1 MENIN
6 FRVKNLIKSLSAA
19 LQMVKVYALSHRRAE
34 QAVEELYEEFR
45 RVFGLLKGSI
55 KIGLVRDE
63 LFFRKEIYFDLTIF
77 VKDFIKALRERS
89 IEYLEFRPNLLKE
102 EITVFLGKLA
112 ERKTEEEDDEDF
124 FKKASSENISIGRF
138 GAEVE
143 FGGTESGDNF
153 YFGVKS
159 AGVLYSESVK
169 ESGSVIMDIIRGEKI
184 DLKRLLRITST
195 IYSRMAANEK
205 AFLSLLSIKHFDDYT
220 FVHSVNVAIL
230 SLFQARYL
238 GLPEDVIK
246 EIGNAG
252 LLHDIGKIYIKKNI
266 LDKKGALTG
275 EEFSSIKNHALFG
288 AKILLKNK
296 PVDKIAFISALQ
308 HHLKFDLTG
317 YPNLPF
323 CRQQHLSAKI
333 IAVSDVYDALRS
345 RRKYKEAMSLE
356 RVYEIM
362 KKEEGRLFDPYLV
375 DVFFRNIGIWPA
387 GTLVWLDTNE
397 IGMVKR
403 VNPRELFFPEI
414 EILYDSS
421 GRKLKKRIKADLK
434 EKDDKGRIKRKILR
448 HLSPYG
454 EDIKIIKEVY
464 Q

>member
-19 LQMVKVYALSHRRAE
+19 LQMVKVYTLSHRRAE
-34 QAVEELYEEFR
+34 QVVEELYEEFR
-45 RVFGLLKGSI
+45 RVFGLIEGSI

-63 LFFRKEIYFDLTIF
+63 LFFRREIYFDLTVF
-77 VKDFIKALRERS
+77 VKDFIKVLRERH
-89 IEYLEFRPNLLKE
+89 IEYLEFRPNLFKE
-102 EITVFLGKLA
+102 ELAEFLEKLA
-112 ERKTEEEDDEDF
+112 ERKTEEEEDEDF

-138 GAEVE
+138 GTEIESEDAE
-143 FGGTESGDNF
+143 TDNDF

-159 AGVLYSESVK
+159 GGVFYAESV
-169 ESGSVIMDIIRGEKI
+169 ERTRAVITDIIRGEKI
-184 DLKRLLRITST
+184 DLKKLIEITSK
-195 IYSRMAANEK
+195 IYSQMAVNEK
-205 AFLSLLSIKHFDDYT
+205 ALLALLSIKHFDDYT

-230 SLFQARYL
+230 SLFQAKYL
-238 GLPEDVIK
+238 GLSEEVIK
-246 EIGNAG
+246 EIGTAG

-266 LDKKGALTG
+266 LDKKESLTG
-275 EEFSSIKNHALFG
+275 EEFSRVKNHALFG

-317 YPNLPF
+317 YPKLPF

-333 IAVSDVYDALRS
+333 IAVSDVYDSLRS
-345 RRKYKEAMSLE
+345 RRKYKEVTSLE

-362 KKEEGRLFDPYLV
+362 KKESGSLFDPYLV
-375 DVFFRNIGIWPA
+375 DLFFRNIGIWPA
-387 GTLVWLDTNE
+387 GTLVRLNTNE

-403 VNPRELFFPEI
+403 VNPQELFFPEI

-421 GRKLKKRIKADLK
+421 GRKLKKGIKADLK
-434 EKDDKGRIKRKILR
+434 ETDDQGGLKRRILR

-454 EDIKIIKEVY
+454 EGIKIIREVY